1 MIFELPAGHGK
12 SYIMLLVAGLL
23 LKKDAVKRVELIYH
37 EQAILDAELPH
48 INIMKKHFGKKVSA
62 ITYQEAQN

>member
-1 MIFELPAGHGK
+1 
-12 SYIMLLVAGLL
+12 MLLVAGLL

-37 EQAILDAELPH
+37 EQAILDAERTH
-48 INIMKKHFGKKVSA
+48 IAIMEKHFGKKISA